1 MLAPCRVVASGLQYP
16 RVPRVA
22 HHRTTRPAI
31 RDIEHP
37 APYTGPVSG
46 LVISQR
52 SLQIELIFR
61 LLLKITVE
69 RPHECDFDLICAR
82 REPVKQNDPPGSHN
96 APPVPP
102 APRLGLGQ
110 CFIPGCRT
118 GQRPSVTQVGT
129 KATRIRRLCVTLG
142 LSRASRVCPIQGS
155 GQYWGLRESVGL
167 RVV

>member
-1 MLAPCRVVASGLQYP
+1 MG
-16 RVPRVA
+16 
-22 HHRTTRPAI
+22 HGF
-31 RDIEHP
+31 HP
-37 APYTGPVSG
+37 TNIFLKVLCLNVETLYSAYT
-46 LVISQR
+46 QR
-52 SLQIELIFR
+52 SLQIVLIFR

-129 KATRIRRLCVTLG
+129 KATRIRRLCVALG
-142 LSRASRVCPIQGS
+142 LACAPRVCPIQGS
-155 GQYWGLRESVGL
+155 GQ
-167 RVV
+167 